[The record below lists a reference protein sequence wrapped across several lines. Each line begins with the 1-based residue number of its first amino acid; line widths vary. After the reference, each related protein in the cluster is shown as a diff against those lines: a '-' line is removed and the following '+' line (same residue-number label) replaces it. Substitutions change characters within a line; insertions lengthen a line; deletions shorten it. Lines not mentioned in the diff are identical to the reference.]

1 MHDPENRSRT
11 RIKRALGVGLGVLL
25 VVAWLVSGG
34 IGQLEKRG
42 YETFVHALNEKSEL
56 KISTYPAWFPR
67 EEVDIPFVYTRRVS
81 ADSVFFQVFIREAGR
96 TAGRTPHN
104 EFVTI
109 HSFAYRFGN
118 GPRTEL
124 LRDYEDGFWMQGDDR
139 YSATSL
145 GVPALLYF
153 KETPVT
159 VEIDLTLNGQT
170 YTVEGEMPSYER
182 ATFYPRVL
190 DLLR

>member
-1 MHDPENRSRT
+1 M
-11 RIKRALGVGLGVLL
+11 LGVLIL
-25 VVAWLVSGG
+25 GAWLVSGG
-34 IGQLEKRG
+34 VGQYQQRG
-42 YETFVHALNEKSEL
+42 YAPFVHALDGRSEL

-81 ADSVFFQVFIREAGR
+81 ADSVFFQVFVREAGR
-96 TAGRTPHN
+96 TAGRNPHI
-104 EFVTI
+104 ESVTI

-139 YSATSL
+139 HNTMAPD
-145 GVPALLYF
+145 VPALLYF
-153 KETPVT
+153 EETPVT
-159 VEIDLTLNGQT
+159 VEINLTLNGQA
-170 YTVEGEMPSYER
+170 YAVEGEMPSYER
-182 ATFYPRVL
+182 TTWYPRVL